1 MNNKKRIKASSLYS
15 SRKRISN
22 TSSHLQSKNTQK
34 SESDKLLSYEV
45 PRKGNILENIN
56 RSLQL
61 DPNSFSQ
68 PSIGMVQTK
77 LTVGSPTDQYEQE
90 ADQVA
95 SQVVQQINIPQNQTS
110 IQRNENPEEEEMVQ
124 GKFDSIQRETMPE
137 EEEMVQGK
145 FDSIQRET
153 MPEEEE
159 MVQGK
164 FDSIQRETMPEE
176 EEMVQGKFDSIQR
189 EIMPEEEEMLQGK
202 FDYIQREIMPEEE
215 EMLQGKFDYIQRE
228 IMPEEEE
235 MLQGKFDYIQRETMP
250 EEEEIAQAKLI
261 QKRNNSEQGQV
272 SENIETSIQQ
282 VRGNGQALDDNLQ
295 QQMGHAM
302 GADFSGVKVHTDSQ
316 SDQLNRSIQAKAFTT
331 GKDIFFRQGEYNPS
345 SRDGQE
351 LIAHE
356 LTHTIQQTGGQK
368 IQPEKES

>member
-164 FDSIQRETMPEE
+164 FDSIQREIMPEE
-176 EEMVQGKFDSIQR
+176 EEMV
-189 EIMPEEEEMLQGK
+189 QGK